1 MKSFLLFGSLASL
14 TLAAYANDSSFEGV
28 GGTVRPTRGENKAIR
43 MKSETVILTAG
54 ENDFSTR
61 VDFVFANETA
71 KLQRVPMGFPEG
83 NFGDVSS
90 AGPMK
95 NSGFK
100 SFTTWVDG
108 NRVAAKRT
116 ILKEADASGF
126 DTYWLKTVLF
136 APRQTRRVRV
146 EFRSPYG
153 GNTNWGFTNAMSYA
167 FTGKNWRG
175 NVGESRMEVRVPI
188 AGLWRTVATG
198 NDEKVLPFS
207 LRNDASGAVFRRTW
221 KNWEAQ
227 ENVTFGLERAVP
239 FWRVDATGSDSG
251 SITMNA
257 VSATQT
263 VRVGPKPKNIEPTEG
278 FPADGFTRDGVF
290 YVGIGHIKSRV
301 EDWGYAQ
308 KPKIDTS
315 LDFSDTKGF
324 DLRAGKLRLQGREGE
339 ANILVNGK
347 TIELGAPIIAVP
359 AGSVRLLYV
368 PLAPIARELGWK
380 FSLRGERLFT
390 LERGAWR
397 G

>member
-1 MKSFLLFGSLASL
+1 MKSFLLFGILASL

-54 ENDFSTR
+54 KNDFSTR
-61 VDFVFANETA
+61 VDFVFVNETGRA
-71 KLQRVPMGFPEG
+71 QSVQMGFPEG
-83 NFGDVSS
+83 NFGDISS
-90 AGPMK
+90 DGPMIK
-95 NSGFK
+95 SGFK
-100 SFTTWVDG
+100 SFATWVDG

-175 NVGESRMEVRVPI
+175 DVGESRMEVRLTQP
-188 AGLWRTVATG
+188 GLWRAVATG

-207 LRNDASGAVFRRTW
+207 LRNDANGAIFQRTW

-239 FWRVDATGSDSG
+239 FWRKDIGDNDSG
-251 SITMNA
+251 AVTMKTVA
-257 VSATQT
+257 ATQT
-263 VRVGPKPKNIEPTEG
+263 VRVGAKPENDLPGEG
-278 FPADGFTRDGVF
+278 FPADGFTRDGVL
-290 YVGIGHIKSRV
+290 YVGVGHLQNRLES
-301 EDWGYAQ
+301 WGYDQ
-308 KPKIDTS
+308 KPNFKAK
-315 LDFSDTKGF
+315 LDFSPTEGF

-339 ANILVNGK
+339 TTLRVNGK
-347 TIELGAPIIAVP
+347 TVELNAPVVASST
-359 AGSVRLLYV
+359 GSMRLLYV
-368 PLAPIARELGWK
+368 PLAPIARELGWTV
-380 FSLRGERLFT
+380 SLRGERLFS
-390 LERGAWR
+390 LARGAWR